1 MKDDLDYKVFQ
12 EVSYGLYVVT
22 SVFEGRMNGQI
33 VNTVLQ
39 VTAEPPRF
47 AVIINR
53 NNFTHDL
60 IQKSSVFG
68 ISILS
73 QEAPMTF
80 IGLFGFRSGR
90 DVDKLSKVNW
100 IAGKTGCPLVTDY
113 SLGVMEAR
121 VFATLDAG
129 THTIFVGDVIDAKH
143 LADGRPMTYEYYH
156 RHLKGKTAKNA
167 PTYNPKAP

>member
-1 MKDDLDYKVFQ
+1 MKENLDYKVFQ
-12 EVSYGLYVVT
+12 EISYGLYVVT

-39 VTAEPPRF
+39 VTSEPPRF
-47 AVIINR
+47 AVIINKK
-53 NNFTHDL
+53 NLTHDL
-60 IQKSSVFG
+60 IRQSSVLG
-68 ISILS
+68 ITILS

-100 IAGKTGCPLVTDY
+100 IEGKTGCPIVTDY
-113 SLGVMEAR
+113 AIGVMEAR

-129 THTIFVGDVIDAKH
+129 THTIFVGDVIDARH

-156 RHLKGKTAKNA
+156 SHLKGKTAKNA
-167 PTYNPKAP
+167 PTYNPSAA

>member
-1 MKDDLDYKVFQ
+1 MNQDLDYKVFQ
-12 EVSYGLYVVT
+12 EVSYGQNIVT
-22 SVFEGRMNGQI
+22 SVSDGRMNGQI

-39 VTAEPPRF
+39 VTSEPPRF

-53 NNFTHDL
+53 NNFTHEL
-60 IQKSSVFG
+60 IQRSSVFG

-90 DVDKLSKVNW
+90 DVDKLSQVKW
-100 IAGKTGCPLVTDY
+100 IEGKTGCPLVTDY
-113 SLGVMEAR
+113 AIGVMEAR
-121 VFATLDAG
+121 VFGTLDAG
-129 THTIFVGDVIDAKH
+129 THTVFVGDVIDAKH

-167 PTYNPKAP
+167 PTYNPSAG